1 MSFTD
6 KYPYPIII
14 AILLVEAVFFALT
27 IKYYL
32 GIKKKTLYSY
42 KNASFL
48 GGIIFMAILFVFSI
62 LSTFSKAVNMNP
74 LQVFFNNISQIS
86 SLFPILVLP
95 FMIIFFLFMSVSNI
109 SLIRHEGKSV
119 KNIVGSVLGF
129 VLIIATVAG
138 AFGWDVIYR
147 KVIFD
152 IYAKGYKWIT
162 IFDIAIPQFLTS
174 LICYIECLILGTII
188 SSVKAARF
196 QPDYDKDYIIILGC
210 AISKDGT
217 PLPLLRGRI
226 DRALQ
231 FAREQF
237 EKTGKMPKFVTSGGK
252 GDDECISEGE
262 SMKNYLLTQGIN
274 EDNIIVE
281 NKSVNTLENMKF
293 SKKLIENDK
302 GGKNIIFSTTNY
314 HVFRSG
320 IYARQAG
327 IDAYGI
333 GSKTK
338 WYFWPNAFVREFAAL
353 LVSRKKGH
361 IVNTVF
367 LLVISIVCGLI
378 NYGFVK

>member
-1 MSFTD
+1 M
-6 KYPYPIII
+6 
-14 AILLVEAVFFALT
+14 
-27 IKYYL
+27 
-32 GIKKKTLYSY
+32 
-42 KNASFL
+42 
-48 GGIIFMAILFVFSI
+48 
-62 LSTFSKAVNMNP
+62 
-74 LQVFFNNISQIS
+74 
-86 SLFPILVLP
+86 
-95 FMIIFFLFMSVSNI
+95 
-109 SLIRHEGKSV
+109 
-119 KNIVGSVLGF
+119 
-129 VLIIATVAG
+129 
-138 AFGWDVIYR
+138 
-147 KVIFD
+147 
-152 IYAKGYKWIT
+152 
-162 IFDIAIPQFLTS
+162 
-174 LICYIECLILGTII
+174 
-188 SSVKAARF
+188 
-196 QPDYDKDYIIILGC
+196 
-210 AISKDGT
+210 
-217 PLPLLRGRI
+217 
-226 DRALQ
+226 
-231 FAREQF
+231 
-237 EKTGKMPKFVTSGGK
+237 
-252 GDDECISEGE
+252 DDECISEGE